1 LNRRQ
6 NAPLIA
12 QLLAIALLAGGLPM
26 AASPVIV
33 QHHPGPAFTLDI
45 CTPLPSFALGAAS
58 CSLAPLP
65 AFSFRV
71 VIEDH
76 GIAIDSESSQA
87 SRALDAPDPP
97 PPKFAI

>member
-26 AASPVIV
+26 AASPVIA
-33 QHHPGPAFTLDI
+33 QHDSEPAFTLDI
-45 CTPLPSFALGAAS
+45 CTPLPSFALNAAS

-71 VIEDH
+71 VIQDH
-76 GIAIDSESSQA
+76 GMAIDSESSQA
-87 SRALDAPDPP
+87 SRALDAPDPR
-97 PPKFAI
+97 PPKFVI